1 MSEQQQPARDESF
14 RDSIATVDK
23 QGKRIWVYPKKPS
36 GKFYRWR
43 TWVSWG
49 LLALLFAGPFIRIG
63 GEPLLM
69 VNILERRFV
78 IFGQTFWPQ
87 DIHLFVLAFIT
98 GIVFIALFTVV
109 FGRLF

>member
-1 MSEQQQPARDESF
+1 
-14 RDSIATVDK
+14 
-23 QGKRIWVYPKKPS
+23 
-36 GKFYRWR
+36 
-43 TWVSWG
+43 
-49 LLALLFAGPFIRIG
+49 
-63 GEPLLM
+63 M

-109 FGRLF
+109 FGRLFCGWVCPRPSSWRWCSGRSSTPLKVTGNNSSP